1 MPNAEILFAPYA
13 YVIDATIREKGSRM
27 GELLRGS
34 LLIFDE
40 AHNVEDAAREAGSVD
55 LPMREMATLALLI
68 RRPGLR

>member
-1 MPNAEILFAPYA
+1 
-13 YVIDATIREKGSRM
+13 M

-55 LPMREMATLALLI
+55 LPMREMATLALTLTLGAA
-68 RRPGLR
+68 RLLRSARARLGAPQPYPNRNPNP

>member
-1 MPNAEILFAPYA
+1 
-13 YVIDATIREKGSRM
+13 M

>member
-1 MPNAEILFAPYA
+1 
-13 YVIDATIREKGSRM
+13 M

-55 LPMREMATLALLI
+55 LPRHEVATLGLLV
-68 RRPGLR
+68 RRCAW